1 MSRDSY
7 GRICRAGS
15 LAVSPPDDPNEA
27 SADMVSDELRDGA
40 RILSRADE
48 LAIIIGSAPR
58 EHIDAIADLL
68 RPLFID
74 PRLQNKRL
82 RALAEWMQEDADAN
96 ELAWDCIESEFAR
109 FQD

>member
-1 MSRDSY
+1 MSLHTQPLDFT
-7 GRICRAGS
+7 I
-15 LAVSPPDDPNEA
+15 PPDD
-27 SADMVSDELRDGA
+27 SSTGDMVHDELLDGE
-40 RILSRADE
+40 RLLTRADE

-74 PRLQNKRL
+74 PVMQNKRL
-82 RALAEWMQEDADAN
+82 RALAEWMRDDDDAK
-96 ELAWDCIESEFAR
+96 ELAFAVIEADLAR

>member
-1 MSRDSY
+1 MTRDSY
-7 GRICRAGS
+7 GRHCRAGV
-15 LAVSPPDDPNEA
+15 LAVSPPDDDCTG
-27 SADMVSDELRDGA
+27 DMVHDELLDGA
-40 RILSRADE
+40 RLLNRADE

-68 RPLFID
+68 RPLFIG

-96 ELAWDCIESEFAR
+96 DLAWACIESEFAH